1 MLTLAVLWAPGYAR
15 HTKLSAGFLR
25 GNYLTL
31 MYYLHQQRA
40 WPGASLPE
48 DGAYG
53 IKLESTCF
61 GLCIVLRSFSRQ
73 DAVDGSLALCGAIAA
88 RAVNAWGA
96 RSLTATSSED
106 FLLAVAGA
114 GAGAGAG
121 DGAAAGAGAGAGA
134 GDEVVETRI
143 GWKKP
148 TMINRI
154 NAPAPTFTQ
163 AHALPVR
170 NTSPYRAPHTLTMN
184 NIPARAF
191 ESGLIKIA
199 TRITIPAYI

>member
-31 MYYLHQQRA
+31 IYYLHQQRA
-40 WPGASLPE
+40 WPGASLLE

-88 RAVNAWGA
+88 RAVNARGA

-154 NAPAPTFTQ
+154 NAPAATF
-163 AHALPVR
+163 AKHARCRFEILAR
-170 NTSPYRAPHTLTMN
+170 RGPHIL
-184 NIPARAF
+184 R
-191 ESGLIKIA
+191 
-199 TRITIPAYI
+199 R